1 VNAPVTVPKL
11 GGILLRVSEALVYVA
26 AADAVK
32 LAAIPAITR
41 VPGAPDGLIGV
52 ALHEGEIL
60 PVVSIGEERESML
73 VCSHAGALLGI
84 VGGSVVGTGMFD
96 ATADGASVLY
106 GEETA
111 TLLDVASLCAKTSSA
126 SWGGRWLG

>member
-1 VNAPVTVPKL
+1 MTTPKL
-11 GGILLRVSEALVYVA
+11 GGILMRVSETLVYVA

-32 LAAIPAITR
+32 LAPIPHITR
-41 VPGAPDGLIGV
+41 VPGAPEGLLGV

-60 PVVSIGEERESML
+60 PVVSIGNERESML
-73 VCSHAGALLGI
+73 VCAHGGALLGI

-96 ATADGASVLY
+96 ATEEGTSVRY

-111 TLLDVASLCAKTSSA
+111 TVLDVASLCARTSPP

>member
-1 VNAPVTVPKL
+1 LAAPKL
-11 GGILLRVSEALVYVA
+11 GGILLRVAETLVYVA

-32 LAAIPAITR
+32 LAPIPHITR
-41 VPGAPDGLIGV
+41 VPGAPEGLLGV

-60 PVVSIGEERESML
+60 PVVSIGSERESML
-73 VCSHAGALLGI
+73 VCTHGGALLGI

-96 ATADGASVLY
+96 TTPDGSTVRC
-106 GEETA
+106 GDETA
-111 TLLDVASLCAKTSSA
+111 TELDIASLCAKTSPP